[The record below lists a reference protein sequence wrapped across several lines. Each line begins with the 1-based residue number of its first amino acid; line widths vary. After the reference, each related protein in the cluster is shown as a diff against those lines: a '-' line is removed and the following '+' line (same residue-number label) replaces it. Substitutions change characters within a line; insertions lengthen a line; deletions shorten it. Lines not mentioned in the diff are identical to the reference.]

1 MRPEVKN
8 LRKNVFDFLNQSVL
22 PNAIKSSHPVL
33 EIGPM
38 QEQWTPIK
46 EYFVDTRK
54 YYSDQGIQYLSSDID
69 KSSGSDIICDILDLK
84 NNVQKGSVQS
94 IIALEVIE
102 HVSKIW
108 ELSEIFS
115 HMLIPNGKIFISTP
129 YYFFR
134 HAPFPDYWRISE
146 DGLRLLFE
154 ENFSLEINAL
164 IDDDERKPLHYT
176 LIGTKK

>member
-8 LRKNVFDFLNQSVL
+8 LRKNVFDFLNQRIF
-22 PNAIKSSHPVL
+22 PNAIKSGSPVL

-38 QEQWTPIK
+38 QEQWTPLK
-46 EYFVDTRK
+46 EYFIDTRK
-54 YYSDQGIQYLSSDID
+54 FYLNQGIPYLSTDID
-69 KSSGSDIICDILDLK
+69 NTSGSDVICDILDLK
-84 NNVQKGSVQS
+84 KNFQQGSVQS

-115 HMLIPNGKIFISTP
+115 HILIPGGKIFISTP

-154 ENFSLEINAL
+154 ERFSLEINAL
-164 IDDDERKPLHYT
+164 VDNDERKPLHYT